1 MPVKQA
7 ELPRSVGESR
17 SDHEIT
23 ERRMS
28 TAISLRNVVKH
39 YRRGRES
46 VEVLHGLNLEI
57 PAGEFVSLMGPS
69 GSGKT
74 TILNLVGGLD
84 HADSGEVIVGSEHLE
99 TLSGGQLTK
108 WRSGHIGFIFQ
119 FYNLMPMLSAAGNI
133 ELPLLLT
140 NLSKSERQRRVEIA
154 LEIVGLK
161 DRASH
166 KPGEMSGGQQQR
178 VGIARAIVADPPIL
192 LCDEPTGDLDRAT
205 ADEILSLLQQLNRLH
220 KKTILMVTHDPKA
233 ADHASRRLEMDKGS
247 LIERALVAA

>member
-1 MPVKQA
+1 
-7 ELPRSVGESR
+7 
-17 SDHEIT
+17 
-23 ERRMS
+23 MS
-28 TAISLRNVVKH
+28 AAISLRNVVKA
-39 YRRGRES
+39 YKRGKES
-46 VEVLHGLNLEI
+46 VPVLHGLSLEI
-57 PAGEFVSLMGPS
+57 PAGQFVSLMGPS

-84 HADSGEVIVGSEHLE
+84 HANSGEVIVGGEHLE

-108 WRSGHIGFIFQ
+108 WRAGHVGFIFQ
-119 FYNLMPMLSAAGNI
+119 FYNLMPMLSAAGNV

-140 NLSKSERQRRVEIA
+140 NLSKSERQRRVDIA

-178 VGIARAIVADPPIL
+178 VGIARAIVADPPLL

-205 ADEILSLLQQLNRLH
+205 ADEILSLLQQLNRQH

-233 ADHASRRLEMDKGS
+233 ADHASRQLEMDKGS
-247 LIERALVAA
+247 LIERALVTA

>member
-1 MPVKQA
+1 
-7 ELPRSVGESR
+7 
-17 SDHEIT
+17 
-23 ERRMS
+23 MS

-39 YRRGRES
+39 YRRGKES

-192 LCDEPTGDLDRAT
+192 LCDEPTGDLDRNT

-233 ADHASRRLEMDKGS
+233 ADHASRQLEMDKGS
-247 LIERALVAA
+247 LIERALVAAQ

>member
-1 MPVKQA
+1 
-7 ELPRSVGESR
+7 
-17 SDHEIT
+17 
-23 ERRMS
+23 MS
-28 TAISLRNVVKH
+28 SAISLRNVVKNYH
-39 YRRGRES
+39 RGKEA
-46 VEVLHGLNLEI
+46 VAVLHGLNLEI

-84 HADSGEVIVGSEHLE
+84 HADSGEIIVGNEHLE
-99 TLSGGQLTK
+99 KLSGGQLAK
-108 WRSGHIGFIFQ
+108 WRSRHIGFVFQ
-119 FYNLMPMLSAAGNI
+119 FYNLMPMLSAAGNV

-140 NLSKSERQRRVEIA
+140 NLTKAERRRRVEIA

-178 VGIARAIVADPPIL
+178 VGIARAIVADPSIL

-205 ADEILSLLQQLNRLH
+205 ADEILGLLQQLNRQH
-220 KKTILMVTHDPKA
+220 KKTIVMVTHDPKA
-233 ADHASRRLEMDKGS
+233 ADHASRQLEMDKGQ
-247 LIERALVAA
+247 LIERGLVAAQ